1 MVEGGYTMSSIFRVL
16 LVAALVVYMN
26 VTLILPATSSPAMLF
41 ASILPVAS
49 PDTPTTSYIGPQDSP
64 ILTLTV
70 HAMVP
75 EKIKVS
81 DLARRR
87 VQATVLAVD
96 RQIDQLKLQTQEGQ
110 RLVLYLAPSVL
121 DGLQVGKQIMLQV
134 NQRSVQEVLTERS
147 LAESPPTWG
156 VSNCL

>member
-1 MVEGGYTMSSIFRVL
+1 MSSTFRVM
-16 LVAALVVYMN
+16 LVAALGVCMS
-26 VTLILPATSSPAMLF
+26 VTLIIPTTSSPAGLLV
-41 ASILPVAS
+41 SVLPVAS
-49 PDTPTTSYIGPQDSP
+49 PETPSTSYMGHQDSP
-64 ILTLTV
+64 IVTLTV

-81 DLARRR
+81 DPARRT
-87 VQATVLAVD
+87 VPATVLAVD

-110 RLVLYLAPSVL
+110 RLVLYLAPAFL

-147 LAESPPTWG
+147 LTESPSTWG